1 MRKKVGSWLADLL
14 ALLMLWLGISS
25 VEIQLHA
32 APGTVSRLPAL
43 QSQMF
48 QNLQNLVQQ
57 MSVDHTVHWK
67 HSEPHGGE
75 VITSMS
81 VAPTNFD
88 GCSVVWSQTQEGTRP
103 GELFYIET
111 HRFEVPLSS
120 MDAKQITVEPVGAG
134 QSVRPGIQPGDYY
147 TVLLHSLGG
156 KNSVNMV
163 EHNITFNQKKGPI
176 ASVEQLMVSSAWVRV
191 VHEEQ
196 GETLKT
202 DFQQAIASCI
212 AAGQ

>member
-1 MRKKVGSWLADLL
+1 MHRQGSWLPGLL
-14 ALLMLWLGISS
+14 VFSMLPLVIAGVMIQAHASPRHALRMS
-25 VEIQLHA
+25 
-32 APGTVSRLPAL
+32 TF

-48 QNLQNLVQQ
+48 QDLQNLSQE
-57 MSVDHTVHWK
+57 MSIDHTVHWK

-75 VITSMS
+75 VITAMS

-103 GELFYIET
+103 GELFYVET
-111 HRFEVPLSS
+111 HRFEVPLAT
-120 MDAKQITVEPVGAG
+120 MDAKQVTVEPVRAG
-134 QSVRPGIQPGDYY
+134 QSARPGIEPGDYY

-163 EHNITFNQKKGPI
+163 EHNIVFNQKKGPI
-176 ASVEQLMVSSAWVRV
+176 SSVQQLMVSSAWVRV

-202 DFQQAIASCI
+202 EFQQAIASCI

>member
-1 MRKKVGSWLADLL
+1 MHKQWNAFAGCGVFLLLWLAASSL
-14 ALLMLWLGISS
+14 A
-25 VEIQLHA
+25 IQLRA
-32 APGTVSRLPAL
+32 SPRSASPLCTF

-48 QNLQNLVQQ
+48 QYLQNLAQEF
-57 MSVDHTVHWK
+57 SVDHTVHWK
-67 HSEPHGGE
+67 HDAPHFGE

-103 GELFYIET
+103 RQLFYVET
-111 HRFEVPLSS
+111 HRFEVPLST

-134 QSVRPGIQPGDYY
+134 QSARPGIEPGDYY
-147 TVLLHSLGG
+147 TVLLPSLGG
-156 KNSVNMV
+156 KKTVNLV
-163 EHNITFNQKKGPI
+163 HHNIVFNEKEGPI

-191 VHEEQ
+191 RHQEK

-202 DFQQAIASCI
+202 EFQQAIASCI

>member
-1 MRKKVGSWLADLL
+1 MQVKGSWFAGLL
-14 ALLMLWLGISS
+14 VLLTLWLGIGG
-25 VEIQLHA
+25 VEIQLRA
-32 APGTVSRLPAL
+32 APGTVLRSSAL

-48 QNLQNLVQQ
+48 QNLQNLAQQ

-103 GELFYIET
+103 GELFYVET

-134 QSVRPGIQPGDYY
+134 QSARPGIEPGDYY

-156 KNSVNMV
+156 KNTVNMV
-163 EHNITFNQKKGPI
+163 DHNITFNQKKGPI

-191 VHEEQ
+191 RQEESA
-196 GETLKT
+196 ETLKT

>member
-1 MRKKVGSWLADLL
+1 MHKKWSGFAGLL
-14 ALLMLWLGISS
+14 VLLMLWLGISGA
-25 VEIQLHA
+25 EIQLRA
-32 APGTVSRLPAL
+32 APRTVSRSAVL

-48 QNLQNLVQQ
+48 QNLQNLAQQ
-57 MSVDHTVHWK
+57 LSVDHTVHWK

-75 VITSMS
+75 VITAMS

-103 GELFYIET
+103 GELFYVET

-134 QSVRPGIQPGDYY
+134 QSARPGIEPGDYY

-156 KNSVNMV
+156 KNTVNMV
-163 EHNITFNQKKGPI
+163 DHNITFNQKKGPI

-191 VHEEQ
+191 RQQEN

>member
-1 MRKKVGSWLADLL
+1 MRKKGGCFAGLL
-14 ALLMLWLGISS
+14 ALLTLWLGISS
-25 VEIQLHA
+25 AEIQLRA

-48 QNLQNLVQQ
+48 QNLQNLAQQ

-134 QSVRPGIQPGDYY
+134 QSARPGIEPGDYY

-176 ASVEQLMVSSAWVRV
+176 ASVNQLMVSSAWVRV

>member
-1 MRKKVGSWLADLL
+1 MHKERSFYTGLL
-14 ALLMLWLGISS
+14 AFLMLSLVIAG
-25 VEIQLHA
+25 VMIQSHA
-32 APGTVSRLPAL
+32 SPGPALRTSPL

-48 QNLQNLVQQ
+48 QDLQNLAQE
-57 MSVDHTVHWK
+57 MAVDHTVHWK
-67 HSEPHGGE
+67 HTEPRGGE

-103 GELFYIET
+103 GELFYVET
-111 HRFEVPLSS
+111 HRFEVPLATI
-120 MDAKQITVEPVGAG
+120 DAKQITVQPVGAG
-134 QSVRPGIQPGDYY
+134 QSARPGIEPGDYY

-163 EHNITFNQKKGPI
+163 EHNIVFNQKEGPI
-176 ASVEQLMVSSAWVRV
+176 ASVKQLMVSSAWVRV
-191 VHEEQ
+191 RQEEK
-196 GETLKT
+196 GETLKAQ
-202 DFQQAIASCI
+202 FQQAIASCV

>member
-1 MRKKVGSWLADLL
+1 MHRQGIWFSGLLVFSMVPLAI
-14 ALLMLWLGISS
+14 AGVRIQPRAPARPALGIS
-25 VEIQLHA
+25 
-32 APGTVSRLPAL
+32 TL

-48 QNLQNLVQQ
+48 QDLQNLEHE

-88 GCSVVWSQTQEGTRP
+88 GCSVVWSQTQEGSRP
-103 GELFYIET
+103 GELFYVET
-111 HRFEVPLSS
+111 HRFEVPLAT
-120 MDAKQITVEPVGAG
+120 MDAKRITVEPVGAG
-134 QSVRPGIQPGDYY
+134 QSARPGIEPGDYY

-156 KNSVNMV
+156 KNTVNMV
-163 EHNITFNQKKGPI
+163 DHNITFNQKTGPI
-176 ASVEQLMVSSAWVRV
+176 ASVKQLMVSSAWVRV
-191 VHEEQ
+191 RQEGN

-202 DFQQAIASCI
+202 DFQQAITSCI

>member
-1 MRKKVGSWLADLL
+1 MHRQRSWFAGILVFSMVPLAIAGVRIQLRTSPRPT
-14 ALLMLWLGISS
+14 LGIS
-25 VEIQLHA
+25 
-32 APGTVSRLPAL
+32 TL

-48 QNLQNLVQQ
+48 QDLQNLSQE

-103 GELFYIET
+103 GELFYVET
-111 HRFEVPLSS
+111 HRFEVPLAT
-120 MDAKQITVEPVGAG
+120 MDAKKITVEPVSAG
-134 QSVRPGIQPGDYY
+134 QSARPGIEPGDYY
-147 TVLLHSLGG
+147 TVLLHSLAG
-156 KNSVNMV
+156 KNTVNMLQ
-163 EHNITFNQKKGPI
+163 HNITFNQKTGPI
-176 ASVEQLMVSSAWVRV
+176 ASVKQLMVSSAWVRV
-191 VHEEQ
+191 RKDEQ
-196 GETLKT
+196 AETLKT
-202 DFQQAIASCI
+202 QFQQAIASCI

>member
-1 MRKKVGSWLADLL
+1 MHKKGVWFAGLL
-14 ALLMLWLGISS
+14 VLLMLWLGISS
-25 VEIQLHA
+25 VEIQLRA
-32 APGTVSRLPAL
+32 APGTVPRSYAL

-48 QNLQNLVQQ
+48 QNLQNLAQQ
-57 MSVDHTVHWK
+57 LSVDHTVHWK
-67 HSEPHGGE
+67 HTAPGFGE

-103 GELFYIET
+103 GELFYVET

-120 MDAKQITVEPVGAG
+120 MDAKQITVQPVGAG
-134 QSVRPGIQPGDYY
+134 QSTRPGIQPGDYY

-191 VHEEQ
+191 RQEEN
-196 GETLKT
+196 GKALKT

>member
-1 MRKKVGSWLADLL
+1 LL
-14 ALLMLWLGISS
+14 VLLMLWLGISGA
-25 VEIQLHA
+25 EIQLRA
-32 APGTVSRLPAL
+32 APRTVSRSAVL

-48 QNLQNLVQQ
+48 QNLQNLAQQ
-57 MSVDHTVHWK
+57 LSVDHTVHWK

-75 VITSMS
+75 VITAMS

-103 GELFYIET
+103 GELFYVET

-134 QSVRPGIQPGDYY
+134 QSARPGIEPGDYY

-156 KNSVNMV
+156 KNTVNMV
-163 EHNITFNQKKGPI
+163 DHNITFNQKKGPI

-191 VHEEQ
+191 RQQEN

>member
-1 MRKKVGSWLADLL
+1 MHAKGSWFAGLL
-14 ALLMLWLGISS
+14 VLLMLWLGISS
-25 VEIQLHA
+25 VEIQLRA
-32 APGTVSRLPAL
+32 APGTVSRSSAL

-48 QNLQNLVQQ
+48 QNLQNLAQQ
-57 MSVDHTVHWK
+57 MDVDHTVHWK

-103 GELFYIET
+103 GELFYVET

-134 QSVRPGIQPGDYY
+134 QSARPGIEPGDYY

-156 KNSVNMV
+156 KNTVNMLD
-163 EHNITFNQKKGPI
+163 HNITFNQKKGPI

-191 VHEEQ
+191 RQEEN

-212 AAGQ
+212 AASQ

>member
-1 MRKKVGSWLADLL
+1 MHRQGSWFAGFLVFTMLPLAIAGVRIQPHASPRP
-14 ALLMLWLGISS
+14 ALPLF
-25 VEIQLHA
+25 
-32 APGTVSRLPAL
+32 TL

-48 QNLQNLVQQ
+48 QDLQNLAQE
-57 MSVDHTVHWK
+57 MSIDHTVHWK

-75 VITSMS
+75 VITAMS

-103 GELFYIET
+103 GELFYVET
-111 HRFEVPLSS
+111 HRFEVPLAT
-120 MDAKQITVEPVGAG
+120 MDAKQITVAPVRAG
-134 QSVRPGIQPGDYY
+134 QSTRPGIEPGDYY

-156 KNSVNMV
+156 KNTVNMV
-163 EHNITFNQKKGPI
+163 DHNITFNQKKGPI

-191 VHEEQ
+191 VHQEQ

>member
-1 MRKKVGSWLADLL
+1 MHRQGSWFAGLL
-14 ALLMLWLGISS
+14 VFSMLPLVIAGVTIQPHASPRPALWMSI
-25 VEIQLHA
+25 
-32 APGTVSRLPAL
+32 L

-48 QNLQNLVQQ
+48 QDLQNLSQE
-57 MSVDHTVHWK
+57 MSIDHTVHWK
-67 HSEPHGGE
+67 HSEPRGGE
-75 VITSMS
+75 VITAMS

-103 GELFYIET
+103 GELFYVET

-134 QSVRPGIQPGDYY
+134 QSARPGIEPGDYY

-156 KNSVNMV
+156 KNTVNMV
-163 EHNITFNQKKGPI
+163 DHNITFNQKKGPI

-191 VHEEQ
+191 RQEENA
-196 GETLKT
+196 ETLKT

>member
-1 MRKKVGSWLADLL
+1 MHKKWSGFAGLL
-14 ALLMLWLGISS
+14 VLLILWLGISGA
-25 VEIQLHA
+25 EIRLRA
-32 APGTVSRLPAL
+32 APRTVSRSSAL

-48 QNLQNLVQQ
+48 QNLQNLAQQ
-57 MSVDHTVHWK
+57 LSVDHTVHWK

-75 VITSMS
+75 VITAMS

-103 GELFYIET
+103 GELFYVET

-134 QSVRPGIQPGDYY
+134 QSARPGIEPGDYY

-156 KNSVNMV
+156 KNTVNMV
-163 EHNITFNQKKGPI
+163 DHNITFNQKKGPI
-176 ASVEQLMVSSAWVRV
+176 ASVEQLMVSSAWIRVRQQ
-191 VHEEQ
+191 EN

>member
-1 MRKKVGSWLADLL
+1 MHRQGSWIAALLVFSTLSLVIAGVMIQAHASPRL
-14 ALLMLWLGISS
+14 ALRMST
-25 VEIQLHA
+25 QQ
-32 APGTVSRLPAL
+32 SR
-43 QSQMF
+43 MF
-48 QNLQNLVQQ
+48 QDLQNLAQE
-57 MSVDHTVHWK
+57 MSVDHSVHWK
-67 HSEPHGGE
+67 HTEPHGGE
-75 VITSMS
+75 VITAMS

-111 HRFEVPLSS
+111 HRFEVPLAT
-120 MDAKQITVEPVGAG
+120 MDPKQITVEAVRAG
-134 QSVRPGIQPGDYY
+134 QSTRPGIEPGDYY
-147 TVLLHSLGG
+147 TVLLHSLGR

-163 EHNITFNQKKGPI
+163 EHNIVFNQKKGPI
-176 ASVEQLMVSSAWVRV
+176 ASVEQLMVSNAWVRV

-202 DFQQAIASCI
+202 EFQQAIASCI

>member
-1 MRKKVGSWLADLL
+1 MHRQRSWFAGILVFSMVPLAI
-14 ALLMLWLGISS
+14 AGAR
-25 VEIQLHA
+25 IQLRA
-32 APGTVSRLPAL
+32 SPRPTSRISTL

-48 QNLQNLVQQ
+48 QDLQNLSQE

-103 GELFYIET
+103 GELFYVET
-111 HRFEVPLSS
+111 HRFEVPLAT
-120 MDAKQITVEPVGAG
+120 MDAKQITVEPVSAG
-134 QSVRPGIQPGDYY
+134 QTARPGIEPGDYY

-156 KNSVNMV
+156 KNTVNMV
-163 EHNITFNQKKGPI
+163 QHNITFNQKKGPI
-176 ASVEQLMVSSAWVRV
+176 SSAEQLMVSSAWVRV
-191 VHEEQ
+191 VHEEK
-196 GETLKT
+196 GETLKSE
-202 DFQQAIASCI
+202 FQQAIAACT

>member
-1 MRKKVGSWLADLL
+1 MHKQRSFYASLL
-14 ALLMLWLGISS
+14 VFSMLPLVIAG
-25 VEIQLHA
+25 VMIQSHA
-32 APGTVSRLPAL
+32 SPRPSLRMSAL

-48 QNLQNLVQQ
+48 QALQNLSQE
-57 MSVDHTVHWK
+57 MSVDRTVHWK
-67 HSEPHGGE
+67 HSEPRGGE

-103 GELFYIET
+103 GELFYVET
-111 HRFEVPLSS
+111 HRFEVPLAT
-120 MDAKQITVEPVGAG
+120 MDAKQITVQPVGAG
-134 QSVRPGIQPGDYY
+134 QSARPGIEPGDYY
-147 TVLLHSLGG
+147 TVLLHSSGG
-156 KNSVNMV
+156 KNSVNML

-191 VHEEQ
+191 RQEEK
-196 GETLKT
+196 GETLKAQ
-202 DFQQAIASCI
+202 FQQAIASCI

>member
-1 MRKKVGSWLADLL
+1 MHRQGGWFTGFLVFTMLPLAIAGVRIQAHASPRL
-14 ALLMLWLGISS
+14 A
-25 VEIQLHA
+25 
-32 APGTVSRLPAL
+32 SRMSTP

-48 QNLQNLVQQ
+48 QYLQNLSQE
-57 MSVDHTVHWK
+57 MSIDHTVHWK

-81 VAPTNFD
+81 LAPTNFD

-103 GELFYIET
+103 GELFYVET

-120 MDAKQITVEPVGAG
+120 MDAKQITVEPMGAG
-134 QSVRPGIQPGDYY
+134 QSARPGIEPGDYY

-156 KNSVNMV
+156 KNTVNTV

-176 ASVEQLMVSSAWVRV
+176 SSVEQRMVSSAWVRV

-202 DFQQAIASCI
+202 EFQQAIASCI

>member
-1 MRKKVGSWLADLL
+1 MHKRWSTFAGCFVFLLLWLAV
-14 ALLMLWLGISS
+14 SS
-25 VEIQLHA
+25 FAIRLHA
-32 APGTVSRLPAL
+32 SPRFAWRLSTL

-48 QNLQNLVQQ
+48 QYLQNLAQEF
-57 MSVDHTVHWK
+57 SVDHTAHWK
-67 HSEPHGGE
+67 HNAPHFGE

-103 GELFYIET
+103 RQLFYVET
-111 HRFEVPLSS
+111 HRFEVPLAT

-134 QSVRPGIQPGDYY
+134 QSARPGIEPGDYY
-147 TVLLHSLGG
+147 TVLLPSLSG
-156 KNSVNMV
+156 KKTVNLV
-163 EHNITFNQKKGPI
+163 DHNIVFNEKEGPI

-191 VHEEQ
+191 RHEEK

-202 DFQQAIASCI
+202 EFQQAITSCI

>member
-1 MRKKVGSWLADLL
+1 MRKQRNVFTGCFVFLLLWLAV
-14 ALLMLWLGISS
+14 SS
-25 VEIQLHA
+25 FSIQLRA
-32 APGTVSRLPAL
+32 SPGTASPLSAF

-48 QNLQNLVQQ
+48 QYLQNLAQEF
-57 MSVDHTVHWK
+57 SVDHTVHWK
-67 HSEPHGGE
+67 HNAPHFGE

-103 GELFYIET
+103 RQLFYVET
-111 HRFEVPLSS
+111 HRFEVPLAT
-120 MDAKQITVEPVGAG
+120 MDAKQITVQAVGAG
-134 QSVRPGIQPGDYY
+134 QSARPGIEPGDYY
-147 TVLLHSLGG
+147 TVLLPSLGG
-156 KNSVNMV
+156 KKTVNLV
-163 EHNITFNQKKGPI
+163 DHNIVFNEKEGPI

-191 VHEEQ
+191 RHEEK

-202 DFQQAIASCI
+202 EFQQAIASCI

>member
-1 MRKKVGSWLADLL
+1 MHKKWSWFVGLL

-25 VEIQLHA
+25 VEIQLRA
-32 APGTVSRLPAL
+32 APRTDSRLSAI

-48 QNLQNLVQQ
+48 QNLQNLSQE
-57 MSVDHTVHWK
+57 MSIDHTVHWK
-67 HSEPHGGE
+67 HNEPHGGE

-103 GELFYIET
+103 GELFYVET

-120 MDAKQITVEPVGAG
+120 VDAKQITVEPVGAG
-134 QSVRPGIQPGDYY
+134 QSARPGIEAGDYY

-156 KNSVNMV
+156 KNTVNMV
-163 EHNITFNQKKGPI
+163 EHNITFNQQKGPI
-176 ASVEQLMVSSAWVRV
+176 ASVQQLMVSSAWVRV
-191 VHEEQ
+191 VHQAQ
-196 GETLKT
+196 GETLKS

>member
-1 MRKKVGSWLADLL
+1 MHRQASWFAGFLVFSMVPLAI
-14 ALLMLWLGISS
+14 AG
-25 VEIQLHA
+25 VRIQLHA
-32 APGTVSRLPAL
+32 TARPTLRMSTL

-48 QNLQNLVQQ
+48 QDLQNLSQE

-67 HSEPHGGE
+67 HGE
-75 VITSMS
+75 VTTAMS

-103 GELFYIET
+103 GELFYVET
-111 HRFEVPLSS
+111 HRFEVPLAS
-120 MDAKQITVEPVGAG
+120 MDAKQITVEPVSAG
-134 QSVRPGIQPGDYY
+134 QSARPGIEPGDYY

-156 KNSVNMV
+156 KNTVNMV
-163 EHNITFNQKKGPI
+163 QHNITFNQKKGPI
-176 ASVEQLMVSSAWVRV
+176 SSAEQLMVSSAWVRV
-191 VHEEQ
+191 VHEEK

-202 DFQQAIASCI
+202 EFQQAIAACI

>member
-1 MRKKVGSWLADLL
+1 MLKQRSFYADLL
-14 ALLMLWLGISS
+14 VFAMLPLVIAGVMIQSHASPRPALRMS
-25 VEIQLHA
+25 
-32 APGTVSRLPAL
+32 PL

-48 QNLQNLVQQ
+48 QDLQNLSQE
-57 MSVDHTVHWK
+57 MDVDHTVHWK

-81 VAPTNFD
+81 LAPTNFD
-88 GCSVVWSQTQEGTRP
+88 GCSVVWSETQEGTRP
-103 GELFYIET
+103 GELFYVET
-111 HRFEVPLSS
+111 HRFEVPLAT
-120 MDAKQITVEPVGAG
+120 MDAKQITVQPVAAG
-134 QSVRPGIQPGDYY
+134 QSARPGIEPGDYY

-163 EHNITFNQKKGPI
+163 EHNIVFNPKKGPI

-191 VHEEQ
+191 RQEEK
-196 GETLKT
+196 GEALKAQ
-202 DFQQAIASCI
+202 FQQAIASCI

>member
-1 MRKKVGSWLADLL
+1 MRKKGGWFAHLL
-14 ALLMLWLGISS
+14 ALLTLWLGISS
-25 VEIQLHA
+25 VEIQLRA
-32 APGTVSRLPAL
+32 APGTLSRLPAL

-48 QNLQNLVQQ
+48 QNLQNLAQQ

-163 EHNITFNQKKGPI
+163 LHNITFNQKKGPI
-176 ASVEQLMVSSAWVRV
+176 ASVNQLMVSSAWVRV